1 MKSLSQNPTH
11 VRVQFKTLSSTKLT
25 KHQVVPFK
33 IFYYDMPNR
42 KISMLFYQEKDIIW
56 VKMKSLIQVLLVKHL
71 GSKLDCHPIFFV
83 YTIFGMVQKLQ
94 NYMKTEN
101 RFILVL
107 SGKKTIIHLIQASL
121 SKSEQVLASLSKS
134 LQVFFFSQQ
143 FQPYHCVSATFTI

>member
-94 NYMKTEN
+94 NCMETKN
-101 RFILVL
+101 PFILAL
-107 SGKKTIIHLIQASL
+107 SGKKTYVLVLEGAHFILSSSFKLSSWSMYQA
-121 SKSEQVLASLSKS
+121 
-134 LQVFFFSQQ
+134 
-143 FQPYHCVSATFTI
+143 

>member
-94 NYMKTEN
+94 NCMETKN
-101 RFILVL
+101 PFILAL
-107 SGKKTIIHLIQASL
+107 SGKKTLVHLIQASL
-121 SKSEQVLASLSKS
+121 SKSQQVSASLSKS
-134 LQVFFFSQQ
+134 IL
-143 FQPYHCVSATFTI
+143 A

>member
-1 MKSLSQNPTH
+1 MKPLSQNSTH
-11 VRVQFKTLSSTKLT
+11 VRVQSKILSSIKPT

-33 IFYYDMPNR
+33 IFCYDTRN
-42 KISMLFYQEKDIIW
+42 KTISMLFYQEKDIIW

-121 SKSEQVLASLSKS
+121 SKSEQV
-134 LQVFFFSQQ
+134 
-143 FQPYHCVSATFTI
+143 